1 MRPSVEF
8 QIMLSMDSETSD
20 LSTGKSEE
28 RCPEGQVPI
37 HRPQINYTNDFI
49 HPKKIIT
56 EANLHVCILTI
67 VRFFFLFFF
76 AVSFIK

>member
-8 QIMLSMDSETSD
+8 QAMLSTDSESSD
-20 LSTGKSEE
+20 LSTGNTEE
-28 RCPEGQVPI
+28 RCPKRQVPI

-56 EANLHVCILTI
+56 EANLHVSILTT
-67 VRFFFLFFF
+67 FFLFLF